1 MKTILAV
8 DDDRS
13 ILDVLRDVLVARGY
27 EVLTA
32 SSVDEALDILRQ
44 QRRPDLVLLDL
55 NMPGKNGFAL
65 YKELDSSHPI
75 PVLFV
80 SGFSQSFSPSTEG
93 FTNIWTNGFA
103 LGMTD
108 ILYKPFA
115 IALLYEKV
123 EALIGDSGLVENE
136 KTLRP

>member
-1 MKTILAV
+1 MKTILAI
-8 DDDRS
+8 DDDKS
-13 ILDVLRDVLVARGY
+13 ILEVLKDVLSARGY
-27 EVLTA
+27 KVLTA
-32 SSVDEALDILRQ
+32 TSVDEAMSVLRQ
-44 QRRPDLVLLDL
+44 RRRPDLLLLDL
-55 NMPGKNGFAL
+55 NMPGRNGFAL
-65 YKELDSSHPI
+65 YSELDSSQPI

-93 FTNIWTNGFA
+93 FTNIWTNGFT

-115 IALLYEKV
+115 ISLLYEKV

-136 KTLRP
+136 QTHRP

>member
-8 DDDRS
+8 DDDKS

-32 SSVDEALDILRQ
+32 SSVDEAMDILRQ
-44 QRRPDLVLLDL
+44 QQRLDLVLLDL

-65 YKELDSSHPI
+65 YRELDSLQPI

-108 ILYKPFA
+108 ILYKPFS
-115 IALLYEKV
+115 ISLLYEKV

-136 KTLRP
+136 ETLRP